1 MTDKLSL
8 YNAALSHIG
17 ERKLASLTEEREPR
31 YVLDDIFDDGAIDY
45 CLEQGLW
52 SFATRT
58 LEKDYTPSVEPD
70 FGYRRG
76 FQKPTDW
83 LRTVALAT
91 DEYFKTPLTEYADE
105 TGFWYADWDKIYARY
120 VSNDPLFGGN
130 YALWPE
136 TFKLFVTRWM
146 AFQAAPRIT
155 SSKVSV
161 DELEKKA
168 EKALHNAKSNDGS
181 AKPTTFLPTGSWAAS
196 RRRGITGSY
205 YGRRFW

>member
-1 MTDKLSL
+1 VTDKLSL

-17 ERKLASLTEEREPR
+17 DRKLASLTEEREPR

-58 LEKDYTPSVEPD
+58 LEMDYTPSVEPD

-105 TGFWYADWDKIYARY
+105 TGFW
-120 VSNDPLFGGN
+120 
-130 YALWPE
+130 
-136 TFKLFVTRWM
+136 
-146 AFQAAPRIT
+146 
-155 SSKVSV
+155 
-161 DELEKKA
+161 
-168 EKALHNAKSNDGS
+168 
-181 AKPTTFLPTGSWAAS
+181 
-196 RRRGITGSY
+196 
-205 YGRRFW
+205 